1 MNSDEKLYALLRSTG
16 LEGAKQA
23 YPNGSAPAPPF
34 FIYTVDDCGEVFA
47 DNTAVARLPRY
58 RVQLIERHADP
69 SIEGKVL
76 TALESAYGAVRIHED
91 WVQSE
96 HARIVSYYFTETH
109 PQEG

>member
-16 LEGAKQA
+16 LDGAKQA
-23 YPNGSAPAPPF
+23 YPDGGAPKPPF
-34 FIYTVDDCGEVFA
+34 FIYSLDSGGEVFA
-47 DNTAVARLPRY
+47 DNASFLRMPRY
-58 RVQLIERHADP
+58 RVQLVERHADADVE
-69 SIEGKVL
+69 SRL
-76 TALESAYGAVRIHED
+76 LAALESEYGAVTVHED

>member
-1 MNSDEKLYALLRSTG
+1 MSSDEKLYALLRSTG

-47 DNTAVARLPRY
+47 DNSALVRMPRY
-58 RVQLIERHADP
+58 RVQLVERHADAA
-69 SIEGKVL
+69 IESDVL
-76 TALESAYGAVRIHED
+76 AALESTYGAVTVHED
-91 WVQSE
+91 WVPSE

>member
-1 MNSDEKLYALLRSTG
+1 MSSDEKLYALLRSTG

-47 DNTAVARLPRY
+47 DNSALVRMPRY
-58 RVQLIERHADP
+58 RVQLVERHADAA
-69 SIEGKVL
+69 IESDVL
-76 TALESAYGAVRIHED
+76 AALESTYGAVAVHED
-91 WVQSE
+91 WVPSE